1 LTEEQLEDQI
11 KSKLDMEKGSSRQL
25 VYLIDKLESMHTI
38 LKGEQEFESALVKD
52 DFEIT
57 FDQLRKEQ
65 KQIRAKIEERQE
77 LQMDGN
83 LKAQEVLLKHKI
95 DKEIAL

>member
-1 LTEEQLEDQI
+1 
-11 KSKLDMEKGSSRQL
+11 
-25 VYLIDKLESMHTI
+25 MHTI